1 MPSFTT
7 QLPNLQAIGPMVEI
21 RVWIGPPMEE
31 AIKIGGDKFPEPVS
45 AKAMIDTGATVSV
58 IEPEISK

>member
-1 MPSFTT
+1 
-7 QLPNLQAIGPMVEI
+7 MVEI